1 MTENSDSSHDPSVLE
16 ARKRVKE
23 RAKQLRRRN
32 LVPPV
37 DEDEPLGPLSGG
49 PEHLDL
55 EDDENSDK

>member
-1 MTENSDSSHDPSVLE
+1 MSENSESSHDPSVSE
-16 ARKRVKE
+16 ARKRVRE
-23 RAKQLRRRN
+23 RAKELRKKN

-37 DEDEPLGPLSGG
+37 DEGEPLGPLSGG

>member
-1 MTENSDSSHDPSVLE
+1 MTDKTDSSHDPSVLE

-23 RAKQLRRRN
+23 RARELKRKN

-37 DEDEPLGPLSGG
+37 DDDEPLGPLSGG

-55 EDDENSDK
+55 EDDEH